1 MRIVL
6 LGPMGQVGWELQR
19 ALAPLG
25 EVIALGRHGAMGR
38 EDLPDDL
45 PNELCGDL
53 TQPQAVARSIAQ
65 LQPQAIVN
73 AAAYTAVDKAETE
86 RDLAFAINGRAV
98 GVLAQA
104 ARDCGAWLVHYSTDY
119 VFNGSGERP
128 WRETDATAPVN
139 TYGASKLAGEHAIAA
154 LHDRH
159 IILRCSWVFEAS
171 GQNFLKTILRAAQQ
185 RDSLRVVADQ
195 WGAPTRAA
203 LIADVT
209 AHALRTVLQADEA
222 RARDLAGLYHLSPR
236 GETHWQAYAQ
246 RVVEQATRH
255 GMALKVQPDAITGI
269 PSADYPT
276 PARRPHNSRMDASR
290 LEQAFGLRL
299 PQWQQGV
306 DAVVAEL
313 AALSIRSA

>member
-6 LGPMGQVGWELQR
+6 LGPQGQVGWELQR

-38 EDLPDDL
+38 DE
-45 PNELCGDL
+45 ELCGDL
-53 TQPQAVARSIAQ
+53 SQPQAVAHSILQ

-73 AAAYTAVDKAETE
+73 AAAYTAVDQAETE
-86 RDLAFAINGRAV
+86 RDLAFAINGTAV
-98 GVLAQA
+98 GVLAQV

-119 VFNGSGERP
+119 VFDGSGDRP
-128 WRETDATAPVN
+128 WRENDATAPVN
-139 TYGASKLAGEHAIAA
+139 TYGASKLAGEQALAA
-154 LHDRH
+154 VHDRH
-159 IILRCSWVFEAS
+159 LILRCSWVFETW

-209 AHALRTVLQADEA
+209 AHALRQLLMASPEQA
-222 RARDLAGLYHLSPR
+222 RSLAGLYHLSPH

-246 RVVEQATRH
+246 RVVEQAAQH
-255 GMALKVQPDAITGI
+255 GMALKVHPDAIAAI

-276 PARRPHNSRMDASR
+276 PARRPHNSRLDASR

-299 PQWQQGV
+299 PPWQQGV

-313 AALSIRSA
+313 AALSTRSA